1 MKFTRDN
8 NQKHPAAFVAA
19 FEQGR
24 VCDAA
29 GRPVT
34 DRAVFDRLPARQ
46 LMISDAPAAT
56 KPANAPAAAVSD
68 QAAAQVR
75 HDARK
80 HTLANAWKGGSK

>member
-8 NQKHPAAFVAA
+8 NQKHPPVLVAA

-24 VCDAA
+24 VCDGA

-46 LMISDAPAAT
+46 LMISDAPAA
-56 KPANAPAAAVSD
+56 AVSD
-68 QAAAQVR
+68 HAAAQAR
-75 HDARK
+75 HEARK

>member
-8 NQKHPAAFVAA
+8 NQKHPAALVAA
-19 FEQGR
+19 FEEGR
-24 VCDAA
+24 VCD
-29 GRPVT
+29 G
-34 DRAVFDRLPARQ
+34 LPARQ

-68 QAAAQVR
+68 HAAAQAR
-75 HDARK
+75 HEARK